1 VAGRFRLEG
10 RMAGRKRGILLHSIG
25 AVAVA
30 RDLGQC
36 KCA

>member
-1 VAGRFRLEG
+1 LEG
-10 RMAGRKRGILLHSIG
+10 RMAGRKRGILLHWIE

-30 RDLGQC
+30 GDLGQC